1 MAQPVP
7 APGHENVGMLPLP
20 ADLSTKATGKYILSF
35 PVQASGKL
43 QAVLKIQSARFDR
56 NGKAAPFSRPSPHQ

>member
-20 ADLSTKATGKYILSF
+20 ADLSTKADGKYILSF

-43 QAVLKIQSARFDR
+43 HAVLKNQFARFDR
-56 NGKAAPFSRPSPHQ
+56 NGKVALFSRPSPHQ

>member
-20 ADLSTKATGKYILSF
+20 ADLSTKATGNYILSL

-43 QAVLKIQSARFDR
+43 HAVLKNQSARFDR
-56 NGKAAPFSRPSPHQ
+56 NGKATPFSRQPPHQ